1 MAVASFLT
9 LSIPNLIPNPQD
21 TSAFYLKNIYQHLA
35 DPNISIQSAV
45 AAPPT
50 FSPPR
55 YAVTVNLLWV
65 FSLGISLM
73 CAIMATM
80 FQQWARQYV
89 RFTQLPRRGPRKR
102 ARIRALF
109 AGSIDKLFI
118 KTMGILLPCYL
129 HLAILLFFI
138 GLIIF
143 LHNVNNTI
151 FINITWFFRFCMMIY
166 SFFTILPLFQSDS
179 LLYTPVSALPVT
191 FVVLSTCLIH
201 STFADRFKFKTWSVF
216 EWLFE
221 DIGNKVEVISS
232 DSSER
237 TPEVDARI
245 LESTLNSLS
254 EDDAMEKFFEAIPDF
269 FGSKSVNLR
278 PTDLSKKLRGTFE
291 ETLYEFLDY
300 TFQSTVVSDFVK
312 NSRLIICLKASRVAL
327 GPNGSSWIICKILD
341 RNWPKLLRSVEI
353 GHSLKSWVN
362 SNDEDNVLYIQSL
375 SHHIV
380 ANAEKRDDR
389 WLALAADQPGLSED
403 LLRHYPAHGDSV
415 LLSNLIN
422 ITRLTFHAHLPN
434 WEFFHAIPSKGGV
447 SSTLPTLQHDFCALW
462 NEIVLEAQSSHG
474 TTPILLLKNIHSVYV
489 ALHPGTDASPL
500 AFSTDNNIPDQPSSY
515 KLCNIASH
523 RSDPTPHDYNE
534 AVGDVSLAIH
544 SSIQPVPHH
553 NAALV
558 SGTHPFD
565 MPMPQPYTPSIPPSL
580 PTHPSAK
587 KN

>member
-1 MAVASFLT
+1 
-9 LSIPNLIPNPQD
+9 
-21 TSAFYLKNIYQHLA
+21 
-35 DPNISIQSAV
+35 
-45 AAPPT
+45 
-50 FSPPR
+50 
-55 YAVTVNLLWV
+55 
-65 FSLGISLM
+65 
-73 CAIMATM
+73 MATM

-109 AGSIDKLFI
+109 AGSVDKLFI

-129 HLAILLFFI
+129 HLAILLFFL

-143 LHNVNNTI
+143 LRNVNNTI
-151 FINITWFFRFCMMIY
+151 FINITWFFGFCMTIY
-166 SFFTILPLFQSDS
+166 SFFTILPLFQPDS
-179 LLYTPVSALPVT
+179 LLYTPVSALPAT

-221 DIGNKVEVISS
+221 DIGNKVEDISS
-232 DSSER
+232 DTSER
-237 TPEVDARI
+237 TLEVDTRI

-254 EDDAMEKFFEAIPDF
+254 EDNAMEKFFEAIPDF

-300 TFQSTVVSDFVK
+300 TFQSTAVADLVK
-312 NSRLIICLKASRVAL
+312 NSRLIICLKASRAAL
-327 GPNGSSWIICKILD
+327 GPNGPPWVLCKILD
-341 RNWPKLLRSVEI
+341 RNWPKLLQSAEI
-353 GHSLKSWVN
+353 EHSLKSWAN
-362 SNDEDNVLYIQSL
+362 SNDEENVLYIRSL
-375 SHHIV
+375 SHLV

-422 ITRLTFHAHLPN
+422 ITRLTFRSHLPN
-434 WEFFHAIPSKGGV
+434 WEGFQAIPSKGDG
-447 SSTLPTLQHDFCALW
+447 SSTLPSLQHHFCALW
-462 NEIVLEAQSSHG
+462 NEIVLEAQSSHD
-474 TTPILLLKNIHSVYV
+474 TTPILLLKSIRSVYV

-500 AFSTDNNIPDQPSSY
+500 AFSTDSNILDQPSSY
-515 KLCNIASH
+515 PLCNIASH

-534 AVGDVSLAIH
+534 AVEDVSLAIH
-544 SSIQPVPHH
+544 SSIQPVPHY
-553 NAALV
+553 NAVLV
-558 SGTHPFD
+558 SGTHTFD
-565 MPMPQPYTPSIPPSL
+565 MPMPQPYTPSVPPSL
-580 PTHPSAK
+580 LTRLDGPTVPTSSLNVAAVEARQGNSDISPHPFMTNLDPHPISTREVASQQSESVVLLSTVYVFPS
-587 KN
+587 NHLPSTNPGT

>member
-1 MAVASFLT
+1 
-9 LSIPNLIPNPQD
+9 
-21 TSAFYLKNIYQHLA
+21 
-35 DPNISIQSAV
+35 
-45 AAPPT
+45 
-50 FSPPR
+50 
-55 YAVTVNLLWV
+55 
-65 FSLGISLM
+65 
-73 CAIMATM
+73 M

-89 RFTQLPRRGPRKR
+89 TFTQLPRRGPRKW
-102 ARIRALF
+102 AQIRALF
-109 AGSIDKLFI
+109 AGSVDKLFI

-151 FINITWFFRFCMMIY
+151 FINITWFFGFCMTIY

-179 LLYTPVSALPVT
+179 LLYTLVSALPAT
-191 FVVLSTCLIH
+191 FVVLLTCLIH

-221 DIGNKVEVISS
+221 DIGNKVEVISL

-300 TFQSTVVSDFVK
+300 TFQSTAVSDFVK
-312 NSRLIICLKASRVAL
+312 NSRLIICLKASRAAL

-341 RNWPKLLRSVEI
+341 RNWPKLLQSVEI

-422 ITRLTFHAHLPN
+422 ITRLTFRAHLPN

-462 NEIVLEAQSSHG
+462 NEIVLEVQSSQAPLPSFSSKTSTLFTLRYTQGPMLPCWRSPLITIFRISRRHINYAISRVIVQIRRPMI
-474 TTPILLLKNIHSVYV
+474 TMRRLEMFLLLS
-489 ALHPGTDASPL
+489 TR
-500 AFSTDNNIPDQPSSY
+500 AFSLSRIIMRRWSPGLIHLICPCPNPIPP
-515 KLCNIASH
+515 LFRH
-523 RSDPTPHDYNE
+523 L
-534 AVGDVSLAIH
+534 SL
-544 SSIQPVPHH
+544 
-553 NAALV
+553 LV
-558 SGTHPFD
+558 STARLFPLRH
-565 MPMPQPYTPSIPPSL
+565 
-580 PTHPSAK
+580 
-587 KN
+587 